1 MITNPEI
8 ESIIEEA
15 IRIAK
20 TKKHAYVTLE
30 HALLSMITYD
40 SFRKLLDDF
49 GVDTE
54 QMITEVNG
62 YLDSMNTLVVN
73 APTDDTESEIAPK
86 KTNSLERVFNRAVTQ
101 VLFTGRRQI
110 EIIDLYASLMQ
121 ETNSHAHYFLLKWG
135 ITRSEFI
142 QYWNKKQKSIKH
154 SSKLSEEQANEILEE
169 HTINLTHL
177 AKKGKIEPLI
187 GRETEVEDIINVLAK
202 RFKSNVLMV
211 GDPGVGKTVIAEGL
225 AQRIIDEEVPPFLLE
240 HEVYSLEVGSLL
252 AGSKYRGDFEEKV
265 KQFCLLTK
273 HILCEVVVMV
283 VVVA

>member
-54 QMITEVNG
+54 QMIAEVDG

-110 EIIDLYASLMQ
+110 EIIDLYAS
-121 ETNSHAHYFLLKWG
+121 
-135 ITRSEFI
+135 
-142 QYWNKKQKSIKH
+142 
-154 SSKLSEEQANEILEE
+154 
-169 HTINLTHL
+169 
-177 AKKGKIEPLI
+177 
-187 GRETEVEDIINVLAK
+187 
-202 RFKSNVLMV
+202 
-211 GDPGVGKTVIAEGL
+211 
-225 AQRIIDEEVPPFLLE
+225 
-240 HEVYSLEVGSLL
+240 
-252 AGSKYRGDFEEKV
+252 
-265 KQFCLLTK
+265 
-273 HILCEVVVMV
+273 
-283 VVVA
+283 